1 MNRRQLLAGGAAAA
15 AVGPAWSLGVEP
27 RWVEVTRHP
36 LPGAAAP
43 LRIVQLTD
51 VHLRSVHPAAR
62 AVAAALDAE
71 PPDLLV
77 LTGDIVESPAAL
89 PELTAWLADLRFG
102 QAVATLGNWEHWGDV
117 SRMALE
123 AAYARAGVA
132 LLVDEAQ
139 RLALPGGPWSVVG
152 LDDAVARPDPVAA
165 WRDAARDG
173 PQLLLAH
180 SPGDL
185 RRIASAIAAAGVRA
199 PALSL
204 SGHTHGG
211 QVRVPGVPPVL
222 PPHSGRFVAGWYDAG
237 GWPAYVSRGVG
248 TSVVPARFACRPEV
262 ACFSAPGPLAAAA
275 GAG

>member
-1 MNRRQLLAGGAAAA
+1 MAAAGPTW
-15 AVGPAWSLGVEP
+15 AVAVEP
-27 RWVEVTRHP
+27 RWVEVTRHR

-43 LRIVQLTD
+43 LRVTQLTD

-62 AVAAALDAE
+62 AVADALDAD

-77 LTGDIVESPAAL
+77 LTGDIVESPSAL

-102 QAVATLGNWEHWGDV
+102 QAVATLGNWEHWGGV
-117 SRMALE
+117 SRRALE
-123 AAYARAGVA
+123 EAYARAGVA
-132 LLVDEAQ
+132 LLVDETQ

-152 LDDAVARPDPVAA
+152 LDDAVARPDPLVA
-165 WRDAARDG
+165 WRDASADE
-173 PQLLLAH
+173 PLLLLAH

-185 RRIASAIAAAGVRA
+185 RRIATAIATAGLAA

-211 QVRVPGVPPVL
+211 QVRLPGVPAVL

-262 ACFSAPGPLAAAA
+262 ACFSASGPPAAAA
-275 GAG
+275 RAG